1 MPKRSALQTVINLFH
16 DTYLIK
22 DLYAVKM
29 LLCTVGSQWIKG
41 DPVWVMIVAPSGG
54 AKSEF
59 INSVNLV
66 PNVHPLS
73 TLTGNTMMS
82 GQKGK
87 TEASLLLNIGS
98 GIITFKDF
106 TSLLSEHPDVRATIM
121 AQLREIYDGRYVK
134 ALGTGE
140 LKVWEGKITVIAGA
154 TYVIHSKK
162 QQYTAMGERFLF
174 YNLEQPDREEAS
186 LKAMANQ
193 ESGIIIERRKE
204 IQELLKSYYTND
216 YEIPTEDI
224 KIDPVFQKALVELA
238 EMCTRS
244 RSDVERDYRSPAKE
258 IVEVYP
264 PEMPTRMAT
273 QLQNFSRSVIVYNWN
288 EHGIMNFMEGD
299 MNMINRFTLDS
310 ISKSRRTAMQELA
323 RYEMITTAGLAVKIN
338 LPSNSVR
345 RTLEDLNALGVC
357 QRYKRAGSR
366 GDDWNI
372 IDKYRAIISKFDN
385 IKVEGGALEATSSQ
399 LEQLPDEP
407 AVIPD
412 DLKKVA
418 EGGVKVKE
426 LFKDE

>member
-1 MPKRSALQTVINLFH
+1 MPKRGALEKVINLFH

-22 DLYAVKM
+22 DAYAIKM

-41 DPVWVMIVAPSGG
+41 DPVWVMMVAPSGG
-54 AKSEF
+54 NKTALIS
-59 INSVNLV
+59 SLDLV
-66 PNVHPLS
+66 PNIHPLS
-73 TLTGNTMMS
+73 TLTGNTLMS

-106 TSLLSEHPDVRATIM
+106 TSLLSEHPDVRAVIM

-154 TYVIHSKK
+154 TYIIHSKK

-186 LKAMANQ
+186 LKAMSNQ

-204 IQELLKSYYTND
+204 IQELLRDYYTND
-216 YEIPTEDI
+216 YEVPIDNP
-224 KIDPVFQKALVELA
+224 KVDPVFQQALIELS

-244 RSDVERDYRSPAKE
+244 RSDVERDWRSPQKE
-258 IVEVYP
+258 IIEVYP

-288 EHGIMNFMEGD
+288 EHGVMNFMEGD

-310 ISKSRRTAMQELA
+310 ISKSRRTALQELA
-323 RYEMITTAGLAVKIN
+323 RYEMITTSGLAVKIN

-345 RTLEDLNALGVC
+345 RTLEDLNALGIC
-357 QRYKRAGSR
+357 QRYKKTGNR

-372 IDKYRAIISKFDN
+372 IDKYRTIISKFDN
-385 IKVEGGALEATSSQ
+385 IKVEGGALEATSTRI
-399 LEQLPDEP
+399 EQLPDEP

-412 DLKKVA
+412 ELKKVA
-418 EGGVKVKE
+418 RGEVKVEDLK
-426 LFKDE
+426 L